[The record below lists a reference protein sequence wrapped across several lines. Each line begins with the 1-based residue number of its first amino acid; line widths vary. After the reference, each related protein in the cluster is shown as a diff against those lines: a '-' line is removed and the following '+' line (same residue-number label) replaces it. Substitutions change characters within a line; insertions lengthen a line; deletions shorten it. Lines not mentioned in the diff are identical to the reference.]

1 MNKSR
6 TVSGL
11 MRYGFFMRNYILKGF
26 TIQNESVTIKKPEN
40 KVIVVQAAIT
50 FLGEDAMFGRLRKAA
65 SQRLGRLRRDWKS
78 EFYSEVKDIAEHPVV
93 LRMKLYPHHGS
104 TNCYQHCMNVAYYN
118 YQWCRF
124 LHLDARSAA
133 RAGMIH
139 DLFLYDWHTHARKTG
154 DRFHGLTHPEKSY
167 QNARK
172 FFDLN
177 HIERDIILNHM
188 WPVTFFKVP
197 RTKEGW
203 ITTLTDKYCGAC
215 ETSRRK

>member
-1 MNKSR
+1 
-6 TVSGL
+6 
-11 MRYGFFMRNYILKGF
+11 MRNYILKGF

-50 FLGEDAMFGRLRKAA
+50 LLGEDAMFGRLRKAA

-139 DLFLYDWHTHARKTG
+139 DLFLYDWHTHARETG
-154 DRFHGLTHPEKSY
+154 ERLHGFTHAEKAY
-167 QNARK
+167 KNAGKIFR
-172 FFDLN
+172 LN
-177 HIERDIILNHM
+177 RVERDVIRNHM
-188 WPVTFFKVP
+188 WPVTLRSVP
-197 RTKEGW
+197 RTREGW
-203 ITTLTDKYCGAC
+203 MIVLTDKYSGLL
-215 ETSRRK
+215 ETLDRRKKNKKNCI